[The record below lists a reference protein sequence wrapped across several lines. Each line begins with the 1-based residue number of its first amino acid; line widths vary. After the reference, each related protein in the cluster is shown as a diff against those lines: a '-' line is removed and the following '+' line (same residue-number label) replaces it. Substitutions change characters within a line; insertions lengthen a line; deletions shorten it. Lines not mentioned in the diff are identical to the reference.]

1 MIKKPV
7 KIQLSEGLDARPIAL
22 LVQEAS
28 QYSSSVYIE
37 VDQKQVNAKSIM
49 GMMSLTLMPG
59 EEITVVANGTD
70 EKEAAAG
77 IERFLVNVKNREL
90 HKTLKS
96 LPKAGS
102 LCYNACIRK
111 ELWGQGLTEKR
122 TDNRRTDV

>member
-49 GMMSLTLMPG
+49 GMSLTLMPG

-77 IERFLVNVKNREL
+77 IERFLVNVKNR
-90 HKTLKS
+90 
-96 LPKAGS
+96 
-102 LCYNACIRK
+102 
-111 ELWGQGLTEKR
+111 
-122 TDNRRTDV
+122 

>member
-49 GMMSLTLMPG
+49 AVMSLGVKQGNEVIITAEG
-59 EEITVVANGTD
+59 ADEE
-70 EKEAAAG
+70 EA
-77 IERFLVNVKNREL
+77 IVEIQKVLEENL
-90 HKTLKS
+90 
-96 LPKAGS
+96 
-102 LCYNACIRK
+102 
-111 ELWGQGLTEKR
+111 
-122 TDNRRTDV
+122 

>member
-49 GMMSLTLMPG
+49 GMMSLNLIGG
-59 EEITVVANGTD
+59 EEITVVTEGED
-70 EKEAAAG
+70 EEKAAEG
-77 IERFLVNVKNREL
+77 I
-90 HKTLKS
+90 KS
-96 LPKAGS
+96 FFATVG
-102 LCYNACIRK
+102 
-111 ELWGQGLTEKR
+111 
-122 TDNRRTDV
+122 

>member
-49 GMMSLTLMPG
+49 GMMSLTLLPG

-70 EKEAAAG
+70 VKEAAAG
-77 IERFLVNVKNREL
+77 IERFLVNVKNR
-90 HKTLKS
+90 
-96 LPKAGS
+96 
-102 LCYNACIRK
+102 
-111 ELWGQGLTEKR
+111 
-122 TDNRRTDV
+122 

>member
-49 GMMSLTLMPG
+49 GMMSLTLLPG
-59 EEITVVANGTD
+59 EEITVVANGTYS
-70 EKEAAAG
+70 E
-77 IERFLVNVKNREL
+77 
-90 HKTLKS
+90 
-96 LPKAGS
+96 
-102 LCYNACIRK
+102 
-111 ELWGQGLTEKR
+111 
-122 TDNRRTDV
+122 DVDTG

>member
-49 GMMSLTLMPG
+49 GMMTLGLDAG
-59 EEITVVANGTD
+59 EEITLSANGED
-70 EKEAAAG
+70 EEAAMES
-77 IERFLVNVKNREL
+77 IENYLSN
-90 HKTLKS
+90 
-96 LPKAGS
+96 
-102 LCYNACIRK
+102 
-111 ELWGQGLTEKR
+111 Q
-122 TDNRRTDV
+122 

>member
-49 GMMSLTLMPG
+49 AVMSLG
-59 EEITVVANGTD
+59 VKQGNEITITADGAD
-70 EKEAAAG
+70 EEEAIAE
-77 IERFLVNVKNREL
+77 IQKVLEENL
-90 HKTLKS
+90 
-96 LPKAGS
+96 
-102 LCYNACIRK
+102 
-111 ELWGQGLTEKR
+111 
-122 TDNRRTDV
+122 